1 MIELEINLYQKVY
14 EETSK
19 EKNKKDNLDNKVNKE
34 KITVLK
40 YKTLDTEKFF
50 LATLPPN
57 FPKISYSQKVVVKTE
72 RGLEIVKAIKVLEA
86 YKEDIENDVKAEFVR
101 IATKED
107 LEKYKENEKYCENA
121 YKIARK
127 LIKKHNLPMKLIHVY
142 MTLKGERII
151 FYFTSP
157 TRVDFRELVKE
168 LAKTFK
174 RRIEL
179 RQIGVRDAVKILGA
193 LGPCGRECCC
203 KYFLEHFK
211 SITLDIVKKQ
221 GIPLNPIKIS
231 GICGRLLC
239 CFAFEDPIYFIKT
252 FLPEVGSEVEI
263 EGKKY
268 ILKYIDVV
276 KEELHLMDENE
287 KIIVYPIKKF
297 VGEEIWN
304 RYKEHCRPKAYSSI
318 IEKDELNQEKEE
330 FEYN

>member
-1 MIELEINLYQKVY
+1 MIEKDISIFRKIYEDFQKV
-14 EETSK
+14 
-19 EKNKKDNLDNKVNKE
+19 
-34 KITVLK
+34 TVVK

-50 LATLPPN
+50 LASLPENAPSL
-57 FPKISYSQKVVVKTE
+57 KYSQKIVVETE
-72 RGLEIVKAIKVLEA
+72 RGLELVKVIKILTAEKRLV
-86 YKEDIENDVKAEFVR
+86 KDDIKGKFIK
-101 IATKED
+101 IADSKD
-107 LEKYKENEKYCENA
+107 LEKYKENEKYCNQA

-142 MTLKGERII
+142 MTLNGERII

-157 TRVDFRELVKE
+157 TRVDFRELVKD

-174 RRIEL
+174 KRIEL

-221 GIPLNPIKIS
+221 GVSLNPIKIS

-239 CFAFEDPIYFIKT
+239 CFAFEDKNYFIRT
-252 FLPEVGSEVEI
+252 FLPKVGEEVYI
-263 EGKKY
+263 DGKKY
-268 ILKYIDVV
+268 VLRYIDIV
-276 KEELHLMDENE
+276 KEEMHLIDENE
-287 KIIVYPIKKF
+287 KIVIYPMKKF
-297 VGEEIWN
+297 VGDEIWE
-304 RYKEHCRPKAYSSI
+304 RYKSHCRPSKYSSI

>member
-1 MIELEINLYQKVY
+1 MIEKDIRIFHKVY
-14 EETSK
+14 E
-19 EKNKKDNLDNKVNKE
+19 DYQ

-50 LATLPPN
+50 LASLQENIPPI
-57 FPKISYSQKVVVKTE
+57 KYSQKIVVETE
-72 RGLEIVKAIKVLEA
+72 RGLELVKAIKILTAEKRLV
-86 YKEDIENDVKAEFVR
+86 KNDIKGKFIKVADSQ
-101 IATKED
+101 D
-107 LEKYKENEKYCENA
+107 LEKYRENEKYCEQA
-121 YKIARK
+121 YKIAKK

-142 MTLKGERII
+142 MTLNGERII

-157 TRVDFRELVKE
+157 TRVDFRELVKD

-221 GIPLNPIKIS
+221 GLSLNPIKIS

-239 CFAFEDPIYFIKT
+239 CFAFEDKNYFIKT
-252 FLPEVGSEVEI
+252 FLPEVGEEVNI
-263 EGKKY
+263 DGKKY
-268 ILKYIDVV
+268 ILKYIDIV
-276 KEELHLMDENE
+276 KEELVLIDENE
-287 KIIVYPIKKF
+287 KTITYPIKKF
-297 VGEEIWN
+297 VGDEIWE
-304 RYKEHCRPKAYSSI
+304 RYKNHCRPSRYSSI
-318 IEKDELNQEKEE
+318 IERDELNQEREE